1 MEKEENIIKEFCI
14 KTGNDFEEIL
24 EVFKNG
30 LTRAEQKEAILKMQK
45 ELNFNIKEFLSENE
59 FEIDSYYE
67 DNSLYRR
74 FLDNQSYLY
83 VRVIGDELY
92 SVYLED
98 DNGNTVFLSNVN
110 TFDKLVNLVMV
121 LF

>member
-1 MEKEENIIKEFCI
+1 MEKEGNIIKEF
-14 KTGNDFEEIL
+14 L
-24 EVFKNG
+24 
-30 LTRAEQKEAILKMQK
+30 L
-45 ELNFNIKEFLSENE
+45 ENE

-74 FLDNQSYLY
+74 FLDNQFYLY